1 MKWGAVTGIA
11 ILLLTSSAPV
21 QGQLGSWELGIE
33 YPQDNEDVPFNI
45 GTDGGVAIQF
55 FVNNEE
61 LVDIGIEFEY
71 EIPFGGEADGP
82 ESETIGAGENQSF
95 TLTVSGIDVW
105 SFAADSK
112 EEFTISATLV
122 TRAGLPI
129 ALPGEGQEATGGL
142 RIPTIYSIEVDISD
156 PVGSMNAGSDV
167 ILKVTV
173 TNSGNVQDK
182 VGEVEVSDNCPLLT
196 TDNGLDSLMTSNI
209 APGQSV
215 EANLV
220 ATASESHPRR
230 NCKIEV
236 SVSSNGAMNSG
247 GSEIADDDTT
257 VTVEPPLTEPEE
269 EDDPG
274 EDSGPVEVVS
284 SSLPAP
290 GFVNLIC
297 ALALAYLAPRRRDM
311 KSTSPIP

>member
-1 MKWGAVTGIA
+1 
-11 ILLLTSSAPV
+11 LLLACTAPV
-21 QGQLGSWELGIE
+21 QGQLGSWELGIN
-33 YPQDNEDVPFNI
+33 YPQDNEDVPFSV

-61 LVDIGIEFEY
+61 LVDIGVEFDY

-82 ESETIGAGENQSF
+82 ESETIGAGDNKSF

-105 SFAADSK
+105 SHAADSK

-122 TRAGLPI
+122 SRAGLPI
-129 ALPGEGQEATGGL
+129 SLPGEGQEAGGEL
-142 RIPTIYSIEVDISD
+142 KIPTIYSLEVDISD
-156 PVGSMNAGSDV
+156 PIGPMNAGTDV
-167 ILKVTV
+167 ILTVTV
-173 TNSGNVQDK
+173 TNKGNVQDK
-182 VGEVEVSDNCPLLT
+182 AGEVEVSDNCPLLT

-209 APGQSV
+209 GSGQST
-215 EANLV
+215 EANLI

-257 VTVEPPLTEPEE
+257 VTVEPPLDEPEE
-269 EDDPG
+269 NNNPDDSS
-274 EDSGPVEVVS
+274 DPVEVVS

-290 GFVNLIC
+290 GIATLIC
-297 ALALAYLAPRRRDM
+297 ALAIAALASPRRY
-311 KSTSPIP
+311 

>member
-1 MKWGAVTGIA
+1 MRWSSIAGVA
-11 ILLLTSSAPV
+11 ILLLTCAAPV
-21 QGQLGSWELGIE
+21 HGQLGSWELGIE
-33 YPQDNEDVPFNI
+33 YPQDNEDVPFNV

-55 FVNNEE
+55 FINNEE
-61 LVDIGIEFEY
+61 LVDIGIEFDY

-82 ESETIGAGENQSF
+82 ESENIGAGDNKSF

-129 ALPGEGQEATGGL
+129 SLPGEGQDAVGDL
-142 RIPTIYSIEVDISD
+142 KIPTIYSIEVDITD
-156 PVGSMNAGSDV
+156 PVGPMNAGSDV

-182 VGEVEVSDNCPLLT
+182 VGEIEVSDNCPLLT

-215 EANLV
+215 ETNLI

-247 GSEIADDDTT
+247 GSEIAEDDTT
-257 VTVEPPLTEPEE
+257 VTVEPPLVEPEE
-269 EDDPG
+269 DDSTG
-274 EDSGPVEVVS
+274 DSDPVEVVS

-290 GFVNLIC
+290 GLVTLIC
-297 ALALAYLAPRRRDM
+297 ALAFAYLAPSRR
-311 KSTSPIP
+311 I

>member
-1 MKWGAVTGIA
+1 MKWVLSTGVA
-11 ILLLTSSAPV
+11 LLLLACTAPV
-21 QGQLGSWELGIE
+21 QGQLGSWELGIN
-33 YPQDNEDVPFNI
+33 YPQDNEDVPFSV

-61 LVDIGIEFEY
+61 LVDIGVEFDY

-82 ESETIGAGENQSF
+82 ESETIGAGDNKSF

-105 SFAADSK
+105 SHAADSK

-122 TRAGLPI
+122 SRAGLPI
-129 ALPGEGQEATGGL
+129 SLPGEGQEAGGEL
-142 RIPTIYSIEVDISD
+142 KIPTIYSLEVDISD
-156 PVGSMNAGSDV
+156 PIGPMNAGTDV
-167 ILKVTV
+167 ILTVTV
-173 TNSGNVQDK
+173 TNKGNVQDK
-182 VGEVEVSDNCPLLT
+182 AGEVEVSDNCPLLT

-209 APGQSV
+209 GSGQST
-215 EANLV
+215 EANLI

-257 VTVEPPLTEPEE
+257 VTVEPPLDEPEE
-269 EDDPG
+269 NNNPDDSS
-274 EDSGPVEVVS
+274 DPVEVVS

-290 GFVNLIC
+290 GIATLIC
-297 ALALAYLAPRRRDM
+297 ALAIAALASPRRY
-311 KSTSPIP
+311 

>member
-1 MKWGAVTGIA
+1 MRWSSIAGVA
-11 ILLLTSSAPV
+11 ILLLTCAAPV
-21 QGQLGSWELGIE
+21 HGQLGSWELGIE
-33 YPQDNEDVPFNI
+33 YPQDNEDVPFNV

-55 FVNNEE
+55 FINNEE
-61 LVDIGIEFEY
+61 LVDIGIEFDY

-82 ESETIGAGENQSF
+82 ESENIGAGDNKSF

-129 ALPGEGQEATGGL
+129 SLPGEGQDAVGDL
-142 RIPTIYSIEVDISD
+142 KIPTIYSIEVDITD
-156 PVGSMNAGSDV
+156 PVGPMNAGSDV

-182 VGEVEVSDNCPLLT
+182 VGEIEVSDNCPLLT

-215 EANLV
+215 ETNLI

-247 GSEIADDDTT
+247 GSEIAEDDTT
-257 VTVEPPLTEPEE
+257 VTVEPPLVEPEE
-269 EDDPG
+269 DDSTG
-274 EDSGPVEVVS
+274 DSDPVEVVS

-290 GFVNLIC
+290 GLVTLIC
-297 ALALAYLAPRRRDM
+297 ALAFAYLAPSRR
-311 KSTSPIP
+311 S

>member
-1 MKWGAVTGIA
+1 MKWVLSTGVA
-11 ILLLTSSAPV
+11 LLLLACTAPV
-21 QGQLGSWELGIE
+21 QGQLGSWELGIN
-33 YPQDNEDVPFNI
+33 YPQDNEDVPFSV

-61 LVDIGIEFEY
+61 LVDIGVEFDY

-82 ESETIGAGENQSF
+82 ESETIGAGDNKSF

-105 SFAADSK
+105 SHAADSK
-112 EEFTISATLV
+112 EEFIISATLV
-122 TRAGLPI
+122 SRAGLPI
-129 ALPGEGQEATGGL
+129 SLPGEGQEAGGDL
-142 RIPTIYSIEVDISD
+142 KIPTIYSLEVDISD
-156 PVGSMNAGSDV
+156 PIGPMNAGTDV
-167 ILKVTV
+167 ILTVTV
-173 TNSGNVQDK
+173 TNKGNVQDK
-182 VGEVEVSDNCPLLT
+182 AGEVEVSDNCPLLT

-209 APGQSV
+209 GSGQST
-215 EANLV
+215 EANLI

-257 VTVEPPLTEPEE
+257 VTVEPPLDEPEE
-269 EDDPG
+269 NNNPDDSS
-274 EDSGPVEVVS
+274 DPVEVVS

-290 GFVNLIC
+290 GIATLIC
-297 ALALAYLAPRRRDM
+297 ALAIAALASPRRY
-311 KSTSPIP
+311 

>member
-1 MKWGAVTGIA
+1 M
-11 ILLLTSSAPV
+11 LLACTAPV
-21 QGQLGSWELGIE
+21 QGQLGSWELGIN
-33 YPQDNEDVPFNI
+33 YPQDNEDVPFSV

-61 LVDIGIEFEY
+61 LVDIGVEFDY

-82 ESETIGAGENQSF
+82 ESETIGAGDNKSF

-105 SFAADSK
+105 SHAADSK
-112 EEFTISATLV
+112 EEFAISATLV
-122 TRAGLPI
+122 SRAGLPI
-129 ALPGEGQEATGGL
+129 SLPGEGQEAGGEL
-142 RIPTIYSIEVDISD
+142 KIPTIYSLEVDISD
-156 PVGSMNAGSDV
+156 PIGPMNAGTDV
-167 ILKVTV
+167 ILTVTV
-173 TNSGNVQDK
+173 TNKGNVQDK
-182 VGEVEVSDNCPLLT
+182 AGEVEVSDNCPLLT

-209 APGQSV
+209 GSGQST
-215 EANLV
+215 EANLI

-257 VTVEPPLTEPEE
+257 VTVEPPLDEPEE
-269 EDDPG
+269 NNNPDDSS
-274 EDSGPVEVVS
+274 DPVEVVS

-290 GFVNLIC
+290 GIATLIC
-297 ALALAYLAPRRRDM
+297 ALAIAALASPRRY
-311 KSTSPIP
+311 

>member
-1 MKWGAVTGIA
+1 MKWVLSTGVA
-11 ILLLTSSAPV
+11 LLLLACTAPV
-21 QGQLGSWELGIE
+21 QGQLGSWELGIN
-33 YPQDNEDVPFNI
+33 YPQDNEDVPFSV

-61 LVDIGIEFEY
+61 LVDIGVEFDY

-82 ESETIGAGENQSF
+82 ESETIGAGDNKSF

-105 SFAADSK
+105 SHAADSK

-122 TRAGLPI
+122 SRAGLPI
-129 ALPGEGQEATGGL
+129 SLPGEGQEAGGEL
-142 RIPTIYSIEVDISD
+142 KIPTIYSLEVDISD
-156 PVGSMNAGSDV
+156 PIGPMNAGTDV
-167 ILKVTV
+167 ILTVTV
-173 TNSGNVQDK
+173 TNKGNVQDK
-182 VGEVEVSDNCPLLT
+182 AGEVEVSDNCPLLT

-209 APGQSV
+209 GSGQST
-215 EANLV
+215 EANLI

-257 VTVEPPLTEPEE
+257 VTVEPPLDEPEE
-269 EDDPG
+269 NNNPDDSS
-274 EDSGPVEVVS
+274 DPVEVVS
-284 SSLPAP
+284 SSLPSP
-290 GFVNLIC
+290 GIVTLIC
-297 ALALAYLAPRRRDM
+297 ALAIASLAAPRRY
-311 KSTSPIP
+311 

>member
-1 MKWGAVTGIA
+1 
-11 ILLLTSSAPV
+11 
-21 QGQLGSWELGIE
+21 LGIE
-33 YPQDNEDVPFNI
+33 YPQDNEDVPFNV

-55 FVNNEE
+55 FINNEE
-61 LVDIGIEFEY
+61 LVDIGIEFDY

-82 ESETIGAGENQSF
+82 ESENIGAGDNKSF

-129 ALPGEGQEATGGL
+129 SLPGEGQDAVGDL
-142 RIPTIYSIEVDISD
+142 KIPTIYSIEVDITD
-156 PVGSMNAGSDV
+156 PVGPMNAGSDV

-182 VGEVEVSDNCPLLT
+182 VGEIEVSDNCPLLT

-215 EANLV
+215 ETNLI

-247 GSEIADDDTT
+247 GSEIAEDDTT
-257 VTVEPPLTEPEE
+257 VTVEPPLVEPEE
-269 EDDPG
+269 DDSTG
-274 EDSGPVEVVS
+274 DSDPVEVVS

-290 GFVNLIC
+290 GLVTLIC
-297 ALALAYLAPRRRDM
+297 ALAFAYLAPSRR
-311 KSTSPIP
+311 S

>member
-1 MKWGAVTGIA
+1 MRWSSIAGVA
-11 ILLLTSSAPV
+11 ILLLTCAAPV
-21 QGQLGSWELGIE
+21 HGQLGSWELGIE
-33 YPQDNEDVPFNI
+33 YPQDNEDVPFNV

-55 FVNNEE
+55 FINNEE
-61 LVDIGIEFEY
+61 LVDIGIEFDY

-82 ESETIGAGENQSF
+82 ESENIGAGDNKSF

-129 ALPGEGQEATGGL
+129 SLPGEGQDAVGDL
-142 RIPTIYSIEVDISD
+142 KIPTIYSIEVDITD
-156 PVGSMNAGSDV
+156 PVGPMNAGSDV

-182 VGEVEVSDNCPLLT
+182 VGEIEVSDNCPLLT

-215 EANLV
+215 ETNLI

-247 GSEIADDDTT
+247 GSEIAEDDTT
-257 VTVEPPLTEPEE
+257 VTVEPPLVEPEE
-269 EDDPG
+269 DESTG
-274 EDSGPVEVVS
+274 DSDPVEVVS

-290 GFVNLIC
+290 GLVTLIC
-297 ALALAYLAPRRRDM
+297 ALAFAYLAPSRR
-311 KSTSPIP
+311 S

>member
-1 MKWGAVTGIA
+1 MRWSSIAGVA
-11 ILLLTSSAPV
+11 ILLLTCAAPV
-21 QGQLGSWELGIE
+21 HGQLGSWELGIE
-33 YPQDNEDVPFNI
+33 YPQDNEDVPFNV

-55 FVNNEE
+55 FINNEE
-61 LVDIGIEFEY
+61 LVDIGIEFDY

-82 ESETIGAGENQSF
+82 ESENIGAGDNKSF

-129 ALPGEGQEATGGL
+129 SLPGEGQDAVGDL
-142 RIPTIYSIEVDISD
+142 KIPTIYSIEVDITD
-156 PVGSMNAGSDV
+156 PVGPMNAGSDV

-182 VGEVEVSDNCPLLT
+182 VGEIEVSDNCPLLT

-215 EANLV
+215 ETNLI

-247 GSEIADDDTT
+247 GSEIAEDDTT
-257 VTVEPPLTEPEE
+257 VTVEPPLVEPE
-269 EDDPG
+269 
-274 EDSGPVEVVS
+274 
-284 SSLPAP
+284 
-290 GFVNLIC
+290 
-297 ALALAYLAPRRRDM
+297 
-311 KSTSPIP
+311 

>member
-1 MKWGAVTGIA
+1 M
-11 ILLLTSSAPV
+11 LLACTAPV
-21 QGQLGSWELGIE
+21 QGQLGSWELGIN
-33 YPQDNEDVPFNI
+33 YPQDNEDVPFSV
-45 GTDGGVAIQF
+45 GTNGGVAIQF

-61 LVDIGIEFEY
+61 LVDIGVEFDY

-82 ESETIGAGENQSF
+82 ESETIGAGDNKSF

-105 SFAADSK
+105 SHAADSK

-122 TRAGLPI
+122 SRAGLPI
-129 ALPGEGQEATGGL
+129 SLPGEGQEAGGEL
-142 RIPTIYSIEVDISD
+142 KIPTIYSLEVDISD
-156 PVGSMNAGSDV
+156 PIGPMNAGTDV
-167 ILKVTV
+167 ILTVTV
-173 TNSGNVQDK
+173 TNKGNVQDK
-182 VGEVEVSDNCPLLT
+182 AGEVEVSDNCPLLT

-209 APGQSV
+209 GSGQST
-215 EANLV
+215 EANLI

-257 VTVEPPLTEPEE
+257 VTVEPPLDEPEE
-269 EDDPG
+269 NNNPDDSS
-274 EDSGPVEVVS
+274 DPVEVVS

-290 GFVNLIC
+290 GIATLIC
-297 ALALAYLAPRRRDM
+297 ALAIAALASPRRY
-311 KSTSPIP
+311 

>member
-1 MKWGAVTGIA
+1 M
-11 ILLLTSSAPV
+11 
-21 QGQLGSWELGIE
+21 GIE
-33 YPQDNEDVPFNI
+33 YPQDNEDVPFNV

-55 FVNNEE
+55 FINNEE
-61 LVDIGIEFEY
+61 LVDIGIEFDY

-82 ESETIGAGENQSF
+82 ESENIGAGDNKSF

-129 ALPGEGQEATGGL
+129 ALPGEGQDAVGDL
-142 RIPTIYSIEVDISD
+142 KIPTIYSIEVDITD
-156 PVGSMNAGSDV
+156 PVGPMNAGSDV
-167 ILKVTV
+167 ILKVAV

-182 VGEVEVSDNCPLLT
+182 VGEIEVSDNCPLLT

-215 EANLV
+215 ETNLI

-247 GSEIADDDTT
+247 GSEIAEDDTT
-257 VTVEPPLTEPEE
+257 VTVEPPLVEPEE
-269 EDDPG
+269 DDSTG
-274 EDSGPVEVVS
+274 DSDPVEVVS

-290 GFVNLIC
+290 GLVTLIC
-297 ALALAYLAPRRRDM
+297 ALAFAYLAPSRR
-311 KSTSPIP
+311 S

>member
-1 MKWGAVTGIA
+1 
-11 ILLLTSSAPV
+11 
-21 QGQLGSWELGIE
+21 LGIE
-33 YPQDNEDVPFNI
+33 YPQDNEDVPFNV

-55 FVNNEE
+55 FINNEE
-61 LVDIGIEFEY
+61 LVDIGIEFDY

-82 ESETIGAGENQSF
+82 ESENIGAGDNKSF

-129 ALPGEGQEATGGL
+129 ALPGEGQDAVGDL
-142 RIPTIYSIEVDISD
+142 KIPTIYSIEVDITD
-156 PVGSMNAGSDV
+156 PVGPMNAGSDV
-167 ILKVTV
+167 ILKVAV

-182 VGEVEVSDNCPLLT
+182 VGEIEVSDNCPLLT

-215 EANLV
+215 ETNLI

-247 GSEIADDDTT
+247 GSEIAEDDTT
-257 VTVEPPLTEPEE
+257 VTVEPPLVEPEE
-269 EDDPG
+269 DDSTG
-274 EDSGPVEVVS
+274 DSDPVEVVS

-290 GFVNLIC
+290 GLVTLIC
-297 ALALAYLAPRRRDM
+297 ALAFAYLAPSRR
-311 KSTSPIP
+311 S

>member
-1 MKWGAVTGIA
+1 MRWSSIAGVA
-11 ILLLTSSAPV
+11 ILLLTCAAPV
-21 QGQLGSWELGIE
+21 HGQLGSWELGIE
-33 YPQDNEDVPFNI
+33 YPQDNEDVPFNV

-55 FVNNEE
+55 FINNEE
-61 LVDIGIEFEY
+61 LVDIGIEFDY

-82 ESETIGAGENQSF
+82 ESENIGAGDNKSF

-129 ALPGEGQEATGGL
+129 SLPGEGQDAVGDL
-142 RIPTIYSIEVDISD
+142 KIPTIYSIEVDITD
-156 PVGSMNAGSDV
+156 PVGPMNAGSDV

-215 EANLV
+215 ETNLI

-247 GSEIADDDTT
+247 GSEIAEDDTT
-257 VTVEPPLTEPEE
+257 VTVEPPLVEPEE
-269 EDDPG
+269 DDSTG
-274 EDSGPVEVVS
+274 DSDPVEVVS

-290 GFVNLIC
+290 GLVTLIC
-297 ALALAYLAPRRRDM
+297 ALAFAYLAPSRR
-311 KSTSPIP
+311 I